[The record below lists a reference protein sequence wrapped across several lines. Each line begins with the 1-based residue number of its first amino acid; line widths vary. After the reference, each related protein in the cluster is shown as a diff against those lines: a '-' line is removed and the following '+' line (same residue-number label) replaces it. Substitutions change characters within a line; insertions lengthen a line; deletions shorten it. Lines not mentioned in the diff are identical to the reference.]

1 MCAKIKKN
9 NNSGAKSLRIEIS
22 DFVLQL
28 LSQIINL
35 LLFFSP
41 RANAAFFPWA
51 ENAVVFIYRMFPK
64 SGRTDVHYLVLARN
78 VCEEFELADE
88 NVGMTVQKVGGE
100 HRSRDLT
107 PPQHW
112 L

>member
-1 MCAKIKKN
+1 VLKLKKN

-35 LLFFSP
+35 LLFFPPVQMQRSS
-41 RANAAFFPWA
+41 RGLKTQSCL
-51 ENAVVFIYRMFPK
+51 YTGCSQK

-107 PPQHW
+107 PPQQW